1 MRLPRVFEP
10 LRHRDFRLLW
20 TGQTL
25 TIFGSFISNVAYPF
39 QVLQLGGGAVELAV
53 LVSVFAAATLAFL
66 LVGGAVADRFPR
78 RTLIVATETLS
89 GVVAAIVGIL
99 GFGGRLEIWHLYVAY
114 GWAGIAT
121 AFSMPAL
128 GAIIPELVPEEI
140 LVAGNAVQGL
150 SRQAGRI
157 GGPIVGGILVATAG
171 PAAAFVADAI
181 SFFLSAGAV
190 ALTRSRPAAEHHGES
205 IVAQIREGIAF
216 VFSVQWLWVTIFGFS
231 LIVALIIGSYAVALP
246 LLVTDVLH
254 GDSVTFGIV
263 TAVFGIGEAAG
274 AAWIAQVKIR
284 RIGVAMYLFA
294 ALSGVGFLI
303 YGLVLN
309 VPGALVA
316 GVVNGVAFTC
326 FGVLWQTA
334 LQVHVPRRL
343 LGRVTSVD
351 WFGGSLLAPVAPVG
365 AALVVEAV
373 GPPAVFVATGVV
385 TIVLCLAAL
394 LLPSIRDLE

>member
-1 MRLPRVFEP
+1 MRLPRVVEP

-25 TIFGSFISNVAYPF
+25 TLLGSFISNIAFPF
-39 QVLQLGGGAVELAV
+39 QVLQLGGGATELAAV
-53 LVSVFAAATLAFL
+53 VSVYAAASLAFL

-78 RTLIVATETLS
+78 RTLIVVTETVS
-89 GVVAAIVGIL
+89 GVLMTIVAVL
-99 GFGGRLEIWHLYVAY
+99 GFSGAIQIWQLYVFYA
-114 GWAGIAT
+114 WAGIAT
-121 AFSMPAL
+121 AFSIPAL

-150 SRQAGRI
+150 SRQVARI
-157 GGPIVGGILVATAG
+157 GGPLVGGILVATVG
-171 PAAAFVADAI
+171 PAAAFAADAI

-190 ALTRSRPAAEHHGES
+190 ALTRPRAAAAHNGES
-205 IVAQIREGIAF
+205 ILGQIREGLAF

-231 LIVALIIGSYAVALP
+231 IIVAGIIGSLAVALP
-246 LLVTDVLH
+246 LLVTVVLH
-254 GDSVTFGIV
+254 GDSVTYGIV
-263 TAVFGIGEAAG
+263 TAAFGIGEAG
-274 AAWIAQVKIR
+274 ASAWIAQVKVR
-284 RIGVAMYLFA
+284 RVGIVMYIFA

-309 VPGALVA
+309 VPGAVIA
-316 GVVNGVAFTC
+316 SVVNGVCFTC

-351 WFGGSLLAPVAPVG
+351 WFGGSLLAPVAPAG
-365 AALVVEAV
+365 AAILVQSQ
-373 GPPAVFVATGVV
+373 GPASVFILTGVA
-385 TIVLCLAAL
+385 TIVLSLAAL

>member
-1 MRLPRVFEP
+1 VLEP

-20 TGQTL
+20 TGQTFTL
-25 TIFGSFISNVAYPF
+25 FGSFISNVAFPF
-39 QVLQLGGGAVELAV
+39 QVLQLGGGATELAT
-53 LVSVFAAATLAFL
+53 LVAVFAAASLLFL

-78 RTLIVATETLS
+78 RTLIVATEALS
-89 GVVAAIVGIL
+89 GVLMSIVAVL
-99 GFGGRLEIWHLYVAY
+99 GFSGRLEIWHLFVVY
-114 GWAGIAT
+114 GWAGIAV

-128 GAIIPELVPEEI
+128 GAIVPELVPAEI
-140 LVAGNAVQGL
+140 LAAGNAVQGL

-157 GGPIVGGILVATAG
+157 GGPLVGGILVATAG
-171 PAAAFVADAI
+171 PAGAFAADAL

-190 ALTRSRPAAEHHGES
+190 ALTKGRAAAEHHGES
-205 IVAQIREGIAF
+205 IVAQIREGLTF
-216 VFSVQWLWVTIFGFS
+216 VFSVEWLWVTIFGFS
-231 LIVALIIGSYAVALP
+231 IIVAGIIGSYAVALP
-246 LLVTDVLH
+246 LLVTQVLH

-263 TAVFGIGEAAG
+263 TAAFGIGEVAG
-274 AAWIAQVKIR
+274 APWIAQVKIR
-284 RIGVAMYLFA
+284 RVGIAMYLFA

-303 YGLVLN
+303 YGLVVNL
-309 VPGALVA
+309 PGAILA

-351 WFGGSLLAPVAPVG
+351 WFGGSLLAPIAPAG
-365 AALVVEAV
+365 AALVVQQV
-373 GPPAVFVATGVV
+373 GPAAVFVVTGLG

-394 LLPSIRDLE
+394 LLPSIRELE